1 MDVVRPRLKRFV
13 KEMDRRLA
21 RPKNQRKAD
30 WRNPRACDVF
40 SLFEHARKELGEL
53 EDELPLL
60 SGEMMTPARAKR
72 IAEESADLAN
82 MAMMVA
88 DRAYEE
94 SRGAQAPRSRASSSG
109 VRRACIGCRRRSCS
123 CTTWPLSGRRRG
135 ARGRGA

>member
-1 MDVVRPRLKRFV
+1 MDVVRPRLRWFV
-13 KEMDRRLA
+13 REMDRRLA

-109 VRRACIGCRRRSCS
+109 VRRACIGCRRQSCS
-123 CTTWPLSGRRRG
+123 CTTWPLSRSRRRRRG
-135 ARGRGA
+135 A